1 MSTKIYNLY
10 KKGGAIMK
18 KILVFMLTMM
28 MSFGLT
34 ACGGG
39 EEQTDPV
46 ETEDS
51 SAEEEEAAEEEETEE
66 PEKKEEEADTG
77 DTDVSSAI
85 EGSSTSETEAV
96 PLGQW
101 AKVADY
107 ATEDEAYHTVYVRV
121 TKVTTS
127 EADEAY
133 VQSSIE
139 TNNTNSSEYGQIN
152 TADIELPDDVELCVL
167 DYEVFVPEEFPAPE
181 YGMVAPE
188 MDFSETNIDGGG
200 IPSADGASTYIGLG
214 TNNTGLMMEPDKTY
228 EPGNTYSFRT
238 LFTMVK
244 GYEDYVFEMMSYPDG
259 TLSDQTSGD
268 NLYYV
273 YFANK

>member
-1 MSTKIYNLY
+1 MLKYQQKYIICTKNGYDYEKSVSIHAYHDD
-10 KKGGAIMK
+10 
-18 KILVFMLTMM
+18 V
-28 MSFGLT
+28 FGLT

-51 SAEEEEAAEEEETEE
+51 SVEEEEAAEEEETEE

-139 TNNTNSSEYGQIN
+139 TNNTNSSPTMWSCACWIMKCLYRRNFRYRSMGWWRLRWISPRRIL
-152 TADIELPDDVELCVL
+152 TAEAYFPRTAQVPTLVL
-167 DYEVFVPEEFPAPE
+167 
-181 YGMVAPE
+181 
-188 MDFSETNIDGGG
+188 
-200 IPSADGASTYIGLG
+200 
-214 TNNTGLMMEPDKTY
+214 EPTIQ
-228 EPGNTYSFRT
+228 G
-238 LFTMVK
+238 
-244 GYEDYVFEMMSYPDG
+244 
-259 TLSDQTSGD
+259 
-268 NLYYV
+268 
-273 YFANK
+273 

>member
-1 MSTKIYNLY
+1 MLKYQQKYIICTKNGYDYEKSVSIHAYHDD
-10 KKGGAIMK
+10 
-18 KILVFMLTMM
+18 V
-28 MSFGLT
+28 FGLT

-51 SAEEEEAAEEEETEE
+51 SVEEEEAAEEEETEE

-85 EGSSTSETEAV
+85 EESSTSETEAV

-167 DYEVFVPEEFPAPE
+167 DYEVFVPEDSRHRSMGWWRLRWISPRRILTAEAYLP
-181 YGMVAPE
+181 
-188 MDFSETNIDGGG
+188 
-200 IPSADGASTYIGLG
+200 
-214 TNNTGLMMEPDKTY
+214 
-228 EPGNTYSFRT
+228 RT
-238 LFTMVK
+238 VQ
-244 GYEDYVFEMMSYPDG
+244 VP
-259 TLSDQTSGD
+259 TLVLELTIQG
-268 NLYYV
+268 
-273 YFANK
+273 